1 MAGLYQRVSS
11 RGFPSSVYAGMTGAG
26 ALESQ
31 GGPYDPAH
39 GDTTDTAHYGGQVL
53 TGYQPEAP
61 AQPAVPVLEGAW
73 GLPGDTGGVARSPG
87 GHAAPW
93 AGWAPSYSDGDQLA
107 VVNDNIM
114 ETHAEDFGTLADHTQ
129 VIDVASTPMTDWSTT
144 DTGQSSQEQVTG
156 QIRYM
161 GGFDALT
168 GYGGGGS
175 GPGGIN
181 PAEFSAV
188 RNRTPTLTEPQP
200 MIYIDPAERPALWPQ
215 ASGSFTPT
223 DAVQGP
229 GPWASGW
236 DSGDVTP
243 DDPSAYQ
250 APAEP
255 ATLST
260 PLAAAPASTGWW

>member
-1 MAGLYQRVSS
+1 MAQGLYSRVNS
-11 RGFPSSVYAGMTGAG
+11 RGYPSSVYAGMTGAG

-39 GDTTDTAHYGGQVL
+39 GDTSDVARYGNQVL
-53 TGYQPEAP
+53 KGFEPEAP
-61 AQPAVPVLEGAW
+61 PQPSVPVLEGAW
-73 GLPGDTGGVARSPG
+73 GLPGDAAGVARSPG

-93 AGWAPSYSDGDQLA
+93 PGWAPAYEGEHLA
-107 VVNDNIM
+107 VLNDNVM
-114 ETHAEDFGTLADHTQ
+114 ETHAEDFGTLPNHTQ
-129 VIDVASTPMTDWSTT
+129 VTDVDSTPMTDWSTT
-144 DTGQSSQEQVTG
+144 DTGQPSQEQVAG

-161 GGFDALT
+161 GGFDAVT

-188 RNRTPTLTEPQP
+188 RNRTVTLTEPQP
-200 MIYIDPAERPALWPQ
+200 MIYLDPAERPALWPQ
-215 ASGSFTPT
+215 ASGSFTPS

-236 DSGDVTP
+236 AGDNIAY
-243 DDPSAYQ
+243 DDPSAY
-250 APAEP
+250 EP
-255 ATLST
+255 PPDPDTLTT
-260 PLAAAPASTGWW
+260 PLAAAPVSSGWW